1 MEKVFKTLDEDAVEK
16 IKEILIK
23 DEHLKLS
30 KRFQEFVVGHIGDKF
45 FYYNEKRKTIGK
57 EEFLVALANAYNIR
71 SKYAHMLKPLM
82 KHLRM
87 SEFSKNADVFEFQ
100 HNVYFT

>member
-1 MEKVFKTLDEDAVEK
+1 MKSESKYIFSKGDLSRQDFSIKYKNEKGNFYLPIEK

-45 FYYNEKRKTIGK
+45 FYYNEKRISNSG
-57 EEFLVALANAYNIR
+57 
-71 SKYAHMLKPLM
+71 
-82 KHLRM
+82 
-87 SEFSKNADVFEFQ
+87 
-100 HNVYFT
+100 

>member
-1 MEKVFKTLDEDAVEK
+1 M
-16 IKEILIK
+16 
-23 DEHLKLS
+23 KLS

-71 SKYAHMLKPLM
+71 SKYAHIKPLM

-87 SEFSKNADVFEFQ
+87 SEFSKMLMYLNF
-100 HNVYFT
+100 NVCTLHIVAYW